1 MSSVTK
7 VTQVLAADMV
17 GKSRITI
24 ARHIKDGTLSK
35 DADGK
40 IDVSEL
46 RRVYGDDI
54 LTPEQVEEKKKTQ
67 LAEKEDDKAAQELEF
82 IKKQLDLLT
91 TERVRERELLTEQ
104 IDLLKERLEKSEERE
119 KNITLLLT
127 HQTKES
133 AEERVRKQEKM
144 EEELKTLKETLE
156 QVKKQ
161 QDEEPPGF
169 FSRIFGGNRRR
180 S

>member
-144 EEELKTLKETLE
+144 EEELKMMKEAIDLM
-156 QVKKQ
+156 KKQ
-161 QDEEPPGF
+161 QDEQHPPGF
-169 FSRIFGGNRRR
+169 FARLFGSGKR
-180 S
+180 